1 MLFVSCPFL
10 KETPMRI
17 DDSCIFA
24 YEVKQKILS
33 SLEFGDSDLYLLYNG
48 KQVPDNT
55 TLTNGIVHAV
65 PRLVGGKGGFGSM
78 LRAIGAQIEKT
89 TNREACRDLSGR
101 RLRDINEE
109 KRLKNWIAQ
118 QAEREREAAER
129 KRRKLERLQEQPKHN
144 FHDQTYEK
152 ERSQLTENVSD
163 AVEKGFQIATKNN
176 GSTGCSQKRK
186 ALNTATNAVKKKKG
200 CLWVD
205 ADEECLSS
213 SDSNSDS
220 GDDIQP
226 ETSVKRGGITVNI
239 QEACDEVV
247 AVSDGS
253 PSSDSPEDREPEGAV
268 EDGQMTAIETTS
280 K

>member
-1 MLFVSCPFL
+1 MLFVSCPLL

-17 DDSCIFA
+17 DDSCVSA
-24 YEVKQKILS
+24 YEVKGKILS
-33 SLEFGDSDLYLLYNG
+33 ALEFGESDIYLLYNG
-48 KQVPDNT
+48 KRVPDST
-55 TLTNGIVHAV
+55 TLTDGIVHAV

-118 QAEREREAAER
+118 QAEREQEAAER
-129 KRRKLERLQEQPKHN
+129 KRRKLERLREEPKHN
-144 FHDQTYEK
+144 FRDQTYEK
-152 ERSQLTENVSD
+152 ERSQLTEHVTD
-163 AVEKGFQIATKNN
+163 AVEKGFKIAAKNS

-186 ALNTATNAVKKKKG
+186 ATNTATNAVKKKKG

-205 ADEECLSS
+205 ADEECISF
-213 SDSNSDS
+213 SDSSNDS

-226 ETSVKRGGITVNI
+226 ETSGTQGGITVNN
-239 QEACDEVV
+239 QAACNVV
-247 AVSDGS
+247 AVSDES
-253 PSSDSPEDREPEGAV
+253 PSSDNSKDGESEGAV
-268 EDGQMTAIETTS
+268 EDGQMTAIEAAS